1 MFIALVA
8 CIAYKV
14 SHFKE
19 YVVSMILRI
28 AQKPAETL
36 QKPCRN
42 PPHAAE
48 TLQKPCRNPAETLG
62 FCKKSVVSAN
72 FLLLP
77 SGVRVEIGHG
87 GSGPTY
93 LGCGQQPYILR
104 M

>member
-42 PPHAAE
+42 PAE
-48 TLQKPCRNPAETLG
+48 TPRTLQKPCRNPAETLQKPCRNPRFLQKVGG
-62 FCKKSVVSAN
+62 FCKLFVATIW
-72 FLLLP
+72 
-77 SGVRVEIGHG
+77 GTR
-87 GSGPTY
+87 
-93 LGCGQQPYILR
+93 
-104 M
+104 